1 MNTRNQNGFTIVET
15 LVAIAI
21 LMIAIAG
28 PLTAANKAYT
38 AAINARNQAVAYNLA
53 QEALEY
59 ISNQKDN
66 SLATAGG
73 QFPTTWNTC
82 FTDGFCT
89 SNAETNLFGIIP
101 RLSST
106 STTTQ
111 YIADVNVSWTTPSG
125 DRDSVDLQELIT
137 NGIR

>member
-1 MNTRNQNGFTIVET
+1 M
-15 LVAIAI
+15 AIAI

-38 AAINARNQAVAYNLA
+38 AALNARNEAVAYNLA

-73 QFPTTWNTC
+73 QFPTGWSDCVTDLLCTNTGERQL
-82 FTDGFCT
+82 FTITTDW
-89 SNAETNLFGIIP
+89 
-101 RLSST
+101 LST
-106 STTTQ
+106 GTTTQ
-111 YIADVNVSWTTPSG
+111 YMPNVKVSWATPSG
-125 DRDSVDLQELIT
+125 GSDSVNLRELIT